1 MKQKQRQTVYVLFT
15 FHLYHRFH
23 AFSCVW
29 LNYTSL
35 QMILNIWYKKYKKC
49 TKEVNETDQIMKLRS
64 DEKFNRKWESLSHQ
78 PEKQSTIFAQ
88 KKRVNKFHE
97 LAVSKTPQ
105 TIFFISAFLYTN
117 KFIKKEFKKQRTAYV
132 FLSLDMES
140 V

>member
-1 MKQKQRQTVYVLFT
+1 MKNSTESENPCPTNQRNSPQYL
-15 FHLYHRFH
+15 H
-23 AFSCVW
+23 
-29 LNYTSL
+29 
-35 QMILNIWYKKYKKC
+35 K
-49 TKEVNETDQIMKLRS
+49 
-64 DEKFNRKWESLSHQ
+64 
-78 PEKQSTIFAQ
+78 